1 MNNRPALHAS
11 RIFALPED
19 NHYKQ
24 DVPARPGPNVRVSPL
39 IQPQGTSTEIELR
52 DCATCANQ
60 TDCMASVLRKGPFTL
75 DVCEMQTSKRKYAR
89 SGEYTGKGIRRR
101 TDRETILEA
110 IRQRRTFCMQDLY
123 YATGIHHSTLRGH
136 LSHMVVEGVIRH
148 VGREGKALIYEL
160 VEDA

>member
-11 RIFALPED
+11 RIFSWPAERD
-19 NHYKQ
+19 HHKQ

-52 DCATCANQ
+52 DCATCAVRSECRW
-60 TDCMASVLRKGPFTL
+60 DKFALEI
-75 DVCEMQTSKRKYAR
+75 CEMQTGKRKYAR
-89 SGEYTGKGIRRR
+89 SGEYTARGMRRR

-136 LSHMVVEGVIRH
+136 LSHLVAGGMIRH